1 MILDIARHKFYEGL
15 ITLFVTTIILVT
27 LLATQTGNS
36 GVEPAVD
43 SPLMQLIESATFG
56 SGFLKGLAVVL
67 IYATSV
73 LSLSRATL
81 RAHIYPVSTMAPMAL
96 CAVMMMPMITTGDA
110 LHQAV
115 IIMLMTYS
123 LSNMFHCFSHR
134 KCVHRLFTAMFA
146 ASTLAVVEASMV
158 VVPVA
163 MCLALIAARKKFREA
178 IVVVV
183 GMLLPFFAYCYTE
196 WLLGTDFS
204 STTLLW
210 WRSFT
215 TPLSSNI
222 LDNITLTRL
231 VFIAYI
237 VILHATASIFQLTQR
252 DTDSSVVRGSWRALQ
267 LLFIVELCSV
277 LLLPSAS
284 DSMLTALAVTASST
298 LSIYFIRSGALLG
311 VVGYVALSSLA
322 IAAAI

>member
-27 LLATQTGNS
+27 LLATNAGNS
-36 GVEPAVD
+36 GVESAID
-43 SPLMQLIESATFG
+43 SPLMQLIESATFD
-56 SGFLKGLAVVL
+56 SGLLKGLAVVL
-67 IYATSV
+67 IYAMSV

-96 CAVMMMPMITTGDA
+96 CAVMMLPMITTGDA

-115 IIMLMTYS
+115 IILLMTYS
-123 LSNMFHCFSHR
+123 LGNMFYCFSHR
-134 KCVHRLFTAMFA
+134 KCAHRLFTAMFA
-146 ASTLAVVEASMV
+146 ASTLAVVEASML

-183 GMLLPFFAYCYTE
+183 GMVLPLFAYCYIE
-196 WLLGTDFS
+196 WLLGAEFS
-204 STTLLW
+204 STAILW
-210 WRSFT
+210 WRGLT

-231 VFIAYI
+231 VFIAY
-237 VILHATASIFQLTQR
+237 VVFLHATSSILQLTQR
-252 DTDSSVVRGSWRALQ
+252 DTHSSVIRGSWRALQ
-267 LLFIVELCSV
+267 LLFVVMLCSV
-277 LLLPSAS
+277 LFLPSAS
-284 DSMLTALAVTASST
+284 DSMLTALTITASST

-311 VVGYVALSSLA
+311 VVGYVALFSLA
-322 IAAAI
+322 IAAAL

>member
-27 LLATQTGNS
+27 LLVTQTSDS
-36 GVEPAVD
+36 GVGAAID

-56 SGFLKGLAVVL
+56 SGFLKGLVVVL
-67 IYATSV
+67 IYAASV

-96 CAVMMMPMITTGDA
+96 CAVLMLPMITSGDA

-115 IIMLMTYS
+115 IILLMTYS

-134 KCVHRLFTAMFA
+134 RCVHRLFTAMFA

-163 MCLALIAARKKFREA
+163 MCLALIAARKKFHEA
-178 IVVVV
+178 IVVIV
-183 GMLLPFFAYCYTE
+183 GMVLPLFAYCYIE
-196 WLLGTDFS
+196 WLMGTGFS
-204 STTLLW
+204 STALLW
-210 WRSFT
+210 WRSIT
-215 TPLSSNI
+215 TPLSANI

-237 VILHATASIFQLTQR
+237 VILHATASVLQLAQR
-252 DTDSSVVRGSWRALQ
+252 DSESSVVRGSWRALQ
-267 LLFIVELCSV
+267 LLIIVELCSV

-284 DSMLTALAVTASST
+284 DSMLTALTITASST

-311 VVGYVALSSLA
+311 VVGYVALFSLA
-322 IAAAI
+322 IAAAL